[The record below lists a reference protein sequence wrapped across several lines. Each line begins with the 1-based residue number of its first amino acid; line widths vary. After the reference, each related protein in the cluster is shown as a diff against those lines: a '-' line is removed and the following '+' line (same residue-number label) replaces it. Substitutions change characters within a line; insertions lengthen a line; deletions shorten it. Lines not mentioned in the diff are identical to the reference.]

1 MADGKKLF
9 LWREVLVLMDRSP
22 LPEGSVSK
30 SLYPW
35 WEGSATIFPAR
46 LRILEVY
53 RSWSDGRLQPTT
65 FSADKMTRCSP
76 PLSLAG
82 GSSVPDGGDGGG
94 EDGLNDGGVE
104 VHHHCPWQVEFLQL
118 SQEVHP
124 LLGFLDEG
132 ADVQLPLEVLGDDG
146 SQKAEGLHSVNCGV
160 TEGDGG
166 R

>member
-1 MADGKKLF
+1 MSANHL
-9 LWREVLVLMDRSP
+9 LCRPNNTLQSALVL
-22 LPEGSVSK
+22 GS
-30 SLYPW
+30 
-35 WEGSATIFPAR
+35 
-46 LRILEVY
+46 
-53 RSWSDGRLQPTT
+53 
-65 FSADKMTRCSP
+65 
-76 PLSLAG
+76 
-82 GSSVPDGGDGGG
+82 GSSVPDGDGGG
-94 EDGLNDGGVE
+94 ENGLNDGGVE

-118 SQEVHP
+118 RQEVHP